1 MKNKF
6 IIRAIAIIVYTLAGV
21 LLFLVNKEAIVSTY
35 RYVVGA
41 AGVIA
46 TIYFIP
52 ISLIKSIQQ
61 ELPPRKYLIA
71 SDVIFI

>member
-35 RYVVGA
+35 RYVVVA

-61 ELPPRKYLIA
+61 ELPTRKYLIA